1 MMLNVSN
8 HPFEKW
14 SPEQKEAAVKNY
26 GPVTDVPFPN
36 VPPGTTTGAVE
47 TLARKLYD
55 EHIEPV
61 NDSMGEPKAVL
72 VQGEMTLVYMLVDL
86 LRMEGI
92 QAVAA
97 TTERVSVDNPDG
109 TKTST
114 FRFVQFRPYFVD

>member
-36 VPPGTTTGAVE
+36 VPPGATTGVVE
-47 TLARKLYD
+47 DLARKLYN
-55 EHIEPV
+55 EHIAPLH
-61 NDSMGEPKAVL
+61 DGLGDPKAVL
-72 VQGEMTLVYMLVDL
+72 VQGEMTLTYALVDM
-86 LRMEGI
+86 LRVEDI
-92 QAVAA
+92 PAVAA
-97 TTERVSVDNPDG
+97 TTERVVADNPDG

-114 FRFVQFRPYFVD
+114 FKFVQFRPYFVD